1 VTTSGVAS
9 EHAAYIPGIGEKW
22 KRPVRL
28 TALYHEHVAQGAEL
42 VERDGWLIPHSY
54 GDVEAER
61 VALRQAAGLLDIGES
76 GKVDLKSDEVDGV
89 LTEAFPDA
97 GSLEVG
103 KVAPVG
109 AGETR
114 LFRLTKDQ
122 ALILVTPNAL
132 PGLLDQLGRVVAER
146 HCAHVTDISS
156 GLCGVRLLGPIA
168 PAVLE
173 RLSSL
178 DLAPDRFSNLALAQ
192 GAVARIHALVARRDG
207 AGLPGYDLYVDR
219 DLGAYLWESL
229 LEVGAPLGVR
239 PVGRGVEEPV

>member
-9 EHAAYIPGIGEKW
+9 EHVVHIPGIGEKW

-28 TALYHEHVAQGAEL
+28 TALYHEHVAWGADL
-42 VERDGWLIPHSY
+42 VQRDGWLIPHSY

-61 VALRQAAGLLDIGES
+61 SALRQAAGLLDIGES
-76 GKVDLKSDEVDGV
+76 GKVDLKSDEVDAV
-89 LTEAFPDA
+89 LADVFPDA
-97 GSLEVG
+97 GSVEVG
-103 KVAPVG
+103 KMALVG

-114 LFRLTKDQ
+114 LCRLTNDQ
-122 ALILVTPNAL
+122 TLILVTPIAL
-132 PGLLDQLGRVVAER
+132 QRTLDQLGRAVAER

-173 RLSSL
+173 RVSSL
-178 DLAPDRFSNLALAQ
+178 DLAPDRFGNLALAQ